1 MPSIQRRL
9 LPSISSLTAFDAVAR
24 LGSFSAA
31 AAELA
36 LTQGAI
42 SRQVAALEDQLGI
55 ALFDRNSRGVTLTA
69 RGRDYAKGIA
79 EVLGRVRTLT
89 LEVMAKSP
97 ANSLSLAMPPTFGTR
112 WLMPRMPGFVR
123 ANPGVIINFA
133 TRIGRVDFEAEEID
147 AAIHVGRPDWPDA
160 RCDLLMHE
168 LVAPVC
174 SAEFLR
180 ANPVPFADRL
190 LALPLI
196 NLASRPGAWEHW
208 FESLGIEAR
217 LTGGMRFEQFS
228 NVAQACIAGLGVALM
243 PVFLIGSELKSGQLV
258 LAIDHTVESQNAYYL
273 VRPLRKA
280 GYPPVMAFSNWLMRE
295 VADFEA
301 ENSADSVLAW

>member
-1 MPSIQRRL
+1 MSSIQRRL

-42 SRQVAALEDQLGI
+42 SRQVAILEDQLGI

-69 RGRDYAKGIA
+69 TGRDYAKGIA
-79 EVLGRVRTLT
+79 EVLGRIRTLT
-89 LEVMAKSP
+89 LEAMAKGP
-97 ANSLSLAMPPTFGTR
+97 ANSLSLAIPPTFGTR

-123 ANPGVIINFA
+123 ANPDIIINFA
-133 TRIGRVDFEAEEID
+133 TRIGRVDFDAEEID

-168 LVAPVC
+168 VVAPVC
-174 SAEFLR
+174 SLEFLR
-180 ANPVPFADRL
+180 ENPIPLAERL
-190 LALPLI
+190 VSLPLI

-208 FESLGIEAR
+208 FASLGMEPK
-217 LTGGMRFEQFS
+217 LSGGMRFEQFS

-243 PVFLIGSELKSGQLV
+243 PLFLIASELKSGQLV
-258 LAIDHTVESQNAYYL
+258 TAYDHVVESPNAYYL
-273 VRPLRKA
+273 VRPLKRVS
-280 GYPPVMAFSNWLMRE
+280 YPPVVAFSNWVMGE
-295 VADFEA
+295 ISVFEA
-301 ENSADSVLAW
+301 EASADSVLAW